1 MRFLANENFPL
12 AAVDALRGASHDTTW
27 VREEAPGS
35 SDKAVLDWALRE
47 KRVLLTFDKDFGA
60 LVFRGGASASRGVV
74 LFRVVMLPDEL
85 RRFVL
90 ETLEARSDWE
100 GNFSVVELGRVRM
113 RPLPSRSL

>member
-1 MRFLANENFPL
+1 MRFLANENFPR
-12 AAVDALRGASHDTTW
+12 AVVDALRVANHDTAW

-35 SDKAVLDWALRE
+35 SDEAVLDWAVRDG
-47 KRVLLTFDKDFGA
+47 RVLLTFDKDFGA

-85 RRFVL
+85 SRFIL
-90 ETLEARSDWE
+90 ETLEARPDWE
-100 GNFSVVELGRVRM
+100 GNFSVVESSRVRI

>member
-1 MRFLANENFPL
+1 MRFLANENFPF
-12 AAVDALRGASHDTTW
+12 AAVTALRQASHDTAW

-35 SDKAVLDWALRE
+35 TDEAVRDWAVRDG
-47 KRVLLTFDKDFGA
+47 RVLLTFDKDFGA

-85 RRFVL
+85 SRFVL
-90 ETLEARSDWE
+90 ETLEGRSDWE
-100 GNFSVVELGRVRM
+100 GNFSVVEPGRVRI